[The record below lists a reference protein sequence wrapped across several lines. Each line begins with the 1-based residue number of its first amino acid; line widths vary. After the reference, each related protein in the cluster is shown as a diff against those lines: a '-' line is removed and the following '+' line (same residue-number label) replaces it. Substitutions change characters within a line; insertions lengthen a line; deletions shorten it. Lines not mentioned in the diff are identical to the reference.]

1 MPTQI
6 EIQSDV
12 AHKLFAEA
20 EMRGVSVDTLLR
32 QILKRLEKTDESS
45 PDAWRLGGSIE
56 LLDDDLEDGSR
67 QIANSIQKSLLETA
81 RNL

>member
-6 EIQSDV
+6 EIQPDV

-20 EMRGVSVDTLLR
+20 KMRGVSIDTLLR
-32 QILKRLEKTDESS
+32 QILKRLDKTNESL
-45 PDAWRLGGSIE
+45 PEMWRLGGSIE
-56 LLDDDLEDGSR
+56 LLDDDLEGGSR